1 MSADGLIAAGGAERS
16 GRVRKSGAAGP
27 PGTPTLTGPTGPRH
41 LPAPPPPPEEF
52 LPCPC
57 RGHQALGEL
66 WAYEICPVCY
76 WEENHSQ
83 LRHRTSGGGPNH
95 GLSLIE
101 AQADYRRIG
110 AVTKEMRRHVRPPRD
125 DGPPDPGFRPA
136 APGFRPAAP
145 GRDPFEQGLSHDPI
159 PDDLATPSLLLA
171 PHLRAAAPRA
181 LTAPE
186 AA

>member
-1 MSADGLIAAGGAERS
+1 
-16 GRVRKSGAAGP
+16 
-27 PGTPTLTGPTGPRH
+27 
-41 LPAPPPPPEEF
+41 
-52 LPCPC
+52 
-57 RGHQALGEL
+57 
-66 WAYEICPVCY
+66 
-76 WEENHSQ
+76 
-83 LRHRTSGGGPNH
+83 
-95 GLSLIE
+95 
-101 AQADYRRIG
+101 
-110 AVTKEMRRHVRPPRD
+110 MRRHVRPPRD

-136 APGFRPAAP
+136 DPGFRPADP

>member
-1 MSADGLIAAGGAERS
+1 M
-16 GRVRKSGAAGP
+16 
-27 PGTPTLTGPTGPRH
+27 
-41 LPAPPPPPEEF
+41 
-52 LPCPC
+52 
-57 RGHQALGEL
+57 
-66 WAYEICPVCY
+66 ICPVCY

-110 AVTKEMRRHVRPPRD
+110 AVTEETRRHVRPPRD
-125 DGPPDPGFRPA
+125 DGPPDPGFRSAGPRLPA
-136 APGFRPAAP
+136 RRTQASGPPTRTYGPPDPGFRSADPR
-145 GRDPFEQGLSHDPI
+145 RDPFEQGLSHDPI

-181 LTAPE
+181 LTALE